1 MTINY
6 KTAGYT
12 HQLKYER
19 QHPDYGWVEGSL
31 YERQYPDYGWVEGS
45 FHVVPD
51 SYDVHLNALQKDKKV
66 RNIQIVEL

>member
-1 MTINY
+1 MTIDY

-12 HQLKYER
+12 HQFKYER
-19 QHPDYGWVEGSL
+19 DHPC
-31 YERQYPDYGWVEGS
+31 YGWVEGS